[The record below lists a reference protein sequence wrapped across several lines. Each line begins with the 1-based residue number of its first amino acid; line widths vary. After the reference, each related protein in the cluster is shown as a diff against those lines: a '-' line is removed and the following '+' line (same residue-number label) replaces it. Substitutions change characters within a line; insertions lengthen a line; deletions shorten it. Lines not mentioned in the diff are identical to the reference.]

1 MINKQ
6 NECNDNNLYKN
17 IKLIIKKNYFFF
29 RIYFLK

>member
-17 IKLIIKKNYFFF
+17 IKLIIKKNYFF
-29 RIYFLK
+29 YY